1 MLEIR
6 APAVKGFLGRGIGLS
21 CGPLTESDMPEPR
34 VIYEPKPGSPIA
46 VDRPFYDRL
55 ATETRSRTLVE
66 RLVVPMRPGRAWPAR
81 ARPLFRINAV
91 EAPRVPA
98 FTPCSPD

>member
-21 CGPLTESDMPEPR
+21 CGPLTEGDMPEPR

-66 RLVVPMRPGRAWPAR
+66 RFVVPMRSSPAWP
-81 ARPLFRINAV
+81 
-91 EAPRVPA
+91 VPPGHPFPITA
-98 FTPCSPD
+98 LEGPHAADFH